1 MVYYRRLYERFA
13 SHPAIC
19 KPKISIHLTP
29 SDHTDT
35 LVLLNTHARV
45 LASYEQTGSPKF
57 YKLFDDFIKL
67 FVESGNGC
75 DVGYLVGNPTEV
87 TKAYW
92 AFITCIKTE
101 VTSVAQ

>member
-1 MVYYRRLYERFA
+1 M
-13 SHPAIC
+13 
-19 KPKISIHLTP
+19 
-29 SDHTDT
+29 
-35 LVLLNTHARV
+35 LLSTHAWV
-45 LASYEQTGSPKF
+45 LASHKQTGSPKF

-92 AFITCIKTE
+92 AFITCVETE
-101 VTSVAQ
+101 VTSVAQES